1 MSFIWGI
8 KIIFLNIQDKLLLMS
23 PCFQSFETFQFYKHS
38 CLEPKDGLIFSGF
51 DCTIQ
56 YSVQCTLFCT
66 ISRCVF

>member
-8 KIIFLNIQDKLLLMS
+8 KIIFMNIQDKLLLMS

-51 DCTIQ
+51 DCTSTIQ
-56 YSVQCTLFCT
+56 YTVVYSVHCTVL
-66 ISRCVF
+66 